1 MRLYPD
7 LNQLSAGER
16 VQQRVKRM
24 GGDVRQLVEQLW
36 AEVEDMER
44 TRMQT
49 RAARAAG
56 TGGGRSGEASSGVV
70 SSGGGAGSSAVT
82 SPVTYAV
89 SSSDARTVT
98 RPAKPKRP
106 APPLVAPPGH
116 PARAAAQSLAAPPG
130 GTSQTD
136 KSTRPAAVPVVIR
149 AVRPSQ
155 MYGEAGVKDTLP
167 PEFRGVG
174 AIIEPGVKVK
184 AKVQEREE
192 VLPSLQRPAGS
203 GRFDNAA
210 EASKVSSDKGV
221 QGEAM
226 GGKAKKAKKGKKG
239 NKGKEEREEVMPV
252 LQRPAGSV
260 HAVEASSTVV
270 VEKGVEGERPAE
282 KKKDERE
289 VVLPALQRP
298 VGGSGGAV
306 SADEASRVPVKGTTG
321 ETMDGKT
328 REMAKEEER
337 EQVLPAL
344 QRPVGGSG
352 EAPGTISNPQAVT
365 PIPKGLPPVVTPP
378 PVDLRRTH
386 PDFFRPPFPPKPCSF
401 HHSRPSK
408 PGTTSNPQAVTP
420 IPKGL
425 PPVVTPPPVD
435 LPVSQSLTPVLSP
448 TAGLPSL

>member
-70 SSGGGAGSSAVT
+70 SSGGGAGRPTLAGAAGAKAGEHVKGVREET
-82 SPVTYAV
+82 AQQKGCGEGRGERERGQTKKKLEEGREEVLPALQRPVGSERFV
-89 SSSDARTVT
+89 SVVEASGESD
-98 RPAKPKRP
+98 K
-106 APPLVAPPGH
+106 
-116 PARAAAQSLAAPPG
+116 
-130 GTSQTD
+130 
-136 KSTRPAAVPVVIR
+136 
-149 AVRPSQ
+149 
-155 MYGEAGVKDTLP
+155 
-167 PEFRGVG
+167 
-174 AIIEPGVKVK
+174 GVKVK